1 MTAIPMTAH
10 PEAGNPLED
19 LVEAYIQAK
28 KAEDAAKK
36 HRVELEERILALAP
50 AREEG
55 SETTTLNNGFKL
67 TTTGKLSYKVDD
79 IEALR
84 EICRDWDGNLVPLKT
99 ATTLDETGCKYLRKE
114 RPELWKQ
121 VARVITVA
129 PAKTA
134 LKVGV

>member
-1 MTAIPMTAH
+1 MTAIALTTH

-19 LVEAYIQAK
+19 LVEAYVQAK

-36 HRVELEERILALAP
+36 HRIELEDRILALAP

-67 TTTGKLSYKVDD
+67 TTTGKLSYKADD
-79 IEALR
+79 LDALS
-84 EICRDWDGNLVPLKT
+84 EITRGWDANLVPIKT
-99 ATTLDETGCKYLRKE
+99 TKALDETGAKYLRRE

-121 VARVITVA
+121 IAGVVTVA

-134 LKVGV
+134 LKVGI

>member
-1 MTAIPMTAH
+1 MSAIALTTH

-19 LVEAYIQAK
+19 LVEDYVQAK
-28 KAEDAAKK
+28 KR
-36 HRVELEERILALAP
+36 RVELEERILALAP

-55 SETTTLNNGFKL
+55 SETTALANGFKL
-67 TTTGKLSYKVDD
+67 TTTGKLSYKADD
-79 IEALR
+79 LDALR
-84 EICRDWDGNLVPLKT
+84 EITRGWDGLLVPIKT
-99 ATTLDETGCKYLRKE
+99 TAALDETGCKYLRRE

-121 VARVITVA
+121 IAGVVTVA